1 LLWTHSAQ
9 RFRTSGSSIVTLA
22 SNGNHH
28 VSSCPTSTRFRTST
42 HLLEQSRKSS
52 KPRPAAFSNHIPTP
66 GSPLS
71 RPGIW
76 FAELAHSHAHITSPV
91 PPSHASNI
99 KSDSPL
105 AAAINASHQYLAF
118 TSGHKQL
125 VFSCQ
130 YCQRR
135 PPLAS
140 RDIRRDHHLTLQL
153 ARIIASV

>member
-1 LLWTHSAQ
+1 MLWTHSAQ

-76 FAELAHSHAHITSPV
+76 FAELAYSHAHITSPV
-91 PPSHASNI
+91 PHPTLPILNLTHPSQLPLTPRINTWPSLRVINSLFSPANTASE
-99 KSDSPL
+99 
-105 AAAINASHQYLAF
+105 
-118 TSGHKQL
+118 
-125 VFSCQ
+125 
-130 YCQRR
+130 
-135 PPLAS
+135 
-140 RDIRRDHHLTLQL
+140 DHHSLPETS
-153 ARIIASV
+153 AEITT